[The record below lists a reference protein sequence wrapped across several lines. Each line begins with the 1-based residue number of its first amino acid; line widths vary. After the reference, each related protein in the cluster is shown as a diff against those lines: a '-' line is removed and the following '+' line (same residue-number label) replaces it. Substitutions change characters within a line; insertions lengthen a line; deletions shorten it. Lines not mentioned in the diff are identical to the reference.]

1 MIKPGRALRLARL
14 TKCEERPLFIVPLD
28 HTVTDGPFTDAR
40 GYDELLVNLAKNGV
54 DAIVV
59 HKGRLGLLPADV
71 YAKLSVIVHISASTK
86 YAADPTFKYQVGDVE
101 DCLRR
106 GADAVSVHV
115 NVGSLTEDRQLSL
128 MGQVADACDRV
139 GLPLLAMLYP
149 RGPGIKDHAPL
160 ETLLHAASLA
170 VDLGADIVKLPL
182 SGTVSVMKR
191 VIDSCPIPVVAAGG
205 SEVSDSEFVAFVADV
220 MKSGARGLAAGRN
233 IFKAA
238 DPAAKVCQVRSILHA
253 NYPRATQQSAVPI
266 AAWSN
271 HDQDQQVDGAVVPGL
286 QPVHQEKVS

>member
-14 TKCEERPLFIVPLD
+14 TKCEAEPLFIVPLD

-40 GYDELLVNLAKNGV
+40 GYDELLVTLASNGA
-54 DAIVV
+54 DAIVI
-59 HKGRLGLLPADV
+59 HKGRLGLMPAEV
-71 YAKLSVIVHISASTK
+71 YSRLSVIVHISASTK

-115 NVGSLTEDRQLSL
+115 NIGSPTEDRQLGL
-128 MGQVADACDRV
+128 MGEVADACDRV

-149 RGPGIKDHAPL
+149 RGAGIKDHAPL
-160 ETLLHAASLA
+160 DVLLHAASLA

-182 SGTVSVMKR
+182 DGSVSAMRR

-205 SEVSDSEFVAFVADV
+205 NQVSDSEFDAFVADV

-233 IFKAA
+233 IFKAG
-238 DPAAKVCQVRSILHA
+238 DPAEKVRDVRNVLRAYYSA
-253 NYPRATQQSAVPI
+253 PPRQSTVPT
-266 AAWSN
+266 AWMS
-271 HDQDQQVDGAVVPGL
+271 HDRDQQVNGGVVPGL
-286 QPVHQEKVS
+286 QPGQQENVS

>member
-1 MIKPGRALRLARL
+1 MIKSGRSLRLGRL
-14 TKCEERPLFIVPLD
+14 LKCEETPLLLVPLD

-40 GYDELLVNLAKNGV
+40 RYDELVGILSENGA

-59 HKGRLGLLPADV
+59 HKGRLGLLPRSV
-71 YAKLSVIVHISASTK
+71 YSKLSVVVHISASTK

-115 NVGSLTEDRQLSL
+115 NVGSLTEDQQLRSL
-128 MGQVADACDRV
+128 ASVADSCDRE

-149 RGPGIKDHAPL
+149 RGPGIKGHPPS

-182 SGTVSVMKR
+182 AGSITEMKR
-191 VIDSCPIPVVAAGG
+191 VIDSCPIPVLAAGG
-205 SEVSDSEFVAFVADV
+205 AKATDSDFATFVADV
-220 MKSGARGLAAGRN
+220 MRSGARGLAAGRN
-233 IFKAA
+233 IFMAA
-238 DPAAKVCQVRSILHA
+238 DPAAKLREVRRILHTD
-253 NYPRATQQSAVPI
+253 YSGDRQGRTISL
-266 AAWSN
+266 AWTDS
-271 HDQDQQVDGAVVPGL
+271 G
-286 QPVHQEKVS
+286 

>member
-1 MIKPGRALRLARL
+1 MIKPGRAWRLARL

-106 GADAVSVHV
+106 ERRRCQRSCQCRLAHRRPSTEPDGPSCRCLRPRGTSAVGDALSSRSGHQGSCTAGDSPSRRF
-115 NVGSLTEDRQLSL
+115 VGGRPWSGHREVAAQRPRQRHEARHRIYVRFRWLRQEETKLPIANLSHSSLT
-128 MGQVADACDRV
+128 
-139 GLPLLAMLYP
+139 
-149 RGPGIKDHAPL
+149 
-160 ETLLHAASLA
+160 
-170 VDLGADIVKLPL
+170 
-182 SGTVSVMKR
+182 
-191 VIDSCPIPVVAAGG
+191 
-205 SEVSDSEFVAFVADV
+205 
-220 MKSGARGLAAGRN
+220 
-233 IFKAA
+233 
-238 DPAAKVCQVRSILHA
+238 
-253 NYPRATQQSAVPI
+253 
-266 AAWSN
+266 
-271 HDQDQQVDGAVVPGL
+271 
-286 QPVHQEKVS
+286 